1 MNSLLNLFA
10 RTLKDSLENAGEE
23 MNRLHALVAKQE
35 SSLETLLKEAESRS
49 EELEELRTS
58 MSKVQ
63 VKRETHL
70 LATREI
76 KVQMQLKQ

>member
-1 MNSLLNLFA
+1 LNSLLNLFA

>member
-1 MNSLLNLFA
+1 LA

-49 EELEELRTS
+49 EELEELRTN
-58 MSKVQ
+58 MSKLQ
-63 VKRETHL
+63 VKRDLINFVKITGTSVVL
-70 LATREI
+70 GADDILGWSA
-76 KVQMQLKQ
+76 